1 MKSIYL
7 DGEGLGVIFNRS
19 WKRVAARLLFN
30 EDKKWTSGTLHER
43 MKGLLAP
50 RTVSQGSIT
59 HFLQDLAERGLL
71 EEEDRRGPGCRG
83 GGLFYKRTMG
93 IDGVW
98 EYQANRMIQAFV
110 DGRGAPLM
118 FQGSWVYPT
127 NASDLH
133 CLQGSAND
141 V

>member
-1 MKSIYL
+1 MENIYL
-7 DGEGLGVIFNRS
+7 NGQGLGVLFNKP
-19 WKRVAARLLFN
+19 WKRVAIRFLFN
-30 EDKKWTSGTLHER
+30 EDQKWTSGTLHER
-43 MKGLLAP
+43 MKGHLEP
-50 RTVSQGSIT
+50 RTVSQGSVT

-83 GGLFYKRTMG
+83 GGIFYKRATT

-98 EYQANRMIQAFV
+98 EHQINRTIQAFV

-127 NASDLH
+127 NASDIN
-133 CLQGSAND
+133 QIKGD
-141 V
+141 E